1 MEFQSLRKGLI
12 AKTPR
17 VTSCAGA
24 AGVGSVFGMA
34 AVYRGGVMSLKEYSW
49 VWSKVYTA
57 ENAQSILRQLR
68 DGGVTI
74 KSHLRRIRTIAFI
87 ALSFVVVAPSAQ
99 AIEPI
104 RNIQID
110 VISINTSFGS
120 ESVTEANSRAI
131 IDKVNAGFDD
141 VAGGL
146 VHFTLRRVL
155 PSITPGT
162 PVLTSTDVGTI
173 AGGSIKTDPGFEK
186 VVLIGVIAKNLAI
199 RFAGQAGGSFML
211 INGDWSTNNANTV
224 AHELGHNM
232 GLDHANSAVCTNTA
246 PIVCDQ
252 NEYGDYSSVMGTNVL
267 GWPNLNYVA
276 RFSATEIDHL
286 KVLPD
291 NKRAIAV
298 ESGEFKLAPVYS
310 KNIDLPKVV
319 YIPIGNEM
327 SYSIEYRPAVGPDS
341 ALAQSQITLNGSNS
355 YYTNIPSHGIQLRIL
370 NVKGK
375 SFSSIQP
382 KVSNFPNFET
392 ALLVDSFTSPQV
404 QPIGKSFNLSDG
416 STITFVSADPN
427 TAAVVKIVRPADT
440 EAPTIPSINA
450 NWPYVRY
457 YLGPKG
463 ERLVQHKSAGVWDYP
478 KLTIPVSTIVENR
491 MIKTLDLEINGQ
503 IVDSLSNSALINSK
517 EFEYQTTTI
526 GNFAVRLIATDY
538 AGNKAQSEISNY
550 LTDYYYLSKPGVGTE
565 IGPDPLTSVKFSFYK
580 ANDDV
585 TYQVSELSAG
595 TLKSI
600 EIGKRLVEVTVVD
613 IPRNTTITAKLIGSN
628 ASGETDGGQIISGTP
643 EIAECTNTNCFVG
656 LPWKIETGFFT
667 PGSGVMSLQEKIA
680 GKWVPIK
687 SSKPILGK
695 SPYKKYP
702 VGYEISLSYS
712 APGKHTYRLVI
723 APSKKLGSYT
733 GPVFT
738 QVVKP

>member
-1 MEFQSLRKGLI
+1 M
-12 AKTPR
+12 
-17 VTSCAGA
+17 
-24 AGVGSVFGMA
+24 
-34 AVYRGGVMSLKEYSW
+34 
-49 VWSKVYTA
+49 
-57 ENAQSILRQLR
+57 
-68 DGGVTI
+68 TI
-74 KSHLRRIRTIAFI
+74 KSQLGRIRTIAFI

-99 AIEPI
+99 AVEPI

-120 ESVTEANSRAI
+120 ETVTEANSRAI

-146 VHFTLRRVL
+146 VHFTLRKVL
-155 PSITPGT
+155 PPITQVT
-162 PVLTSTDVGTI
+162 TVLTSTDVGTI
-173 AGGSIKTDPGFEK
+173 AGSSIKQDPGFEK
-186 VVLIGVIAKNLAI
+186 VVLIGVIAKNPSI

-211 INGDWSTNNANTV
+211 INGDWSTNNSNTV

-267 GWPNLNYVA
+267 GWPNSNYVA

-310 KNIDLPKVV
+310 KNIDLPKVI

-327 SYSIEYRPAVGPDS
+327 SYSIEYRPAIGPDS

-355 YYTNIPSHGIQLRIL
+355 YYINIPSHGIQMRIL

-382 KVSNFPNFET
+382 KVNNFPNFET

-404 QPIGKSFNLSDG
+404 QPMGKSFNLSDG
-416 STITFVSADPN
+416 STVTFVSADPN
-427 TAAVVKIVRPADT
+427 TGAVVKIVRPADS
-440 EAPTIPSINA
+440 EAPKISSINA

-478 KLTIPVSTIVENR
+478 KLTIPVSTVVENR

-503 IVDSLSNSALINSK
+503 IVDSLSNSALLNSK
-517 EFEYQTTTI
+517 EFEYQTTSV

-538 AGNKAQSEISNY
+538 AGNKAQSEVSNY
-550 LTDYYYLSKPGVGTE
+550 LTDYYYLPKPGVAANLGT
-565 IGPDPLTSVKFSFYK
+565 DPYSTIKFTFYK
-580 ANDDV
+580 AGDDV
-585 TYQVSELSAG
+585 NYEVSDLSAG
-595 TLKSI
+595 TIKSI
-600 EIGKRLVEVTVVD
+600 ERINGLVEVTVVD
-613 IPRNTTITAKLIGSN
+613 IPRNTTVTAKLLGTST
-628 ASGETDGGQIISGTP
+628 SGETDGGQIISGTP

-656 LPWKIETGFFT
+656 LPWKVETGFFSA
-667 PGSGVMSLQEKIA
+667 GSGVMTLQEKIG
-680 GKWVPIK
+680 GKWVPVK

-702 VGYEISLSYS
+702 VGYEFSLSYS

-723 APSKKLGSYT
+723 APSKKLSSYT

>member
-1 MEFQSLRKGLI
+1 M
-12 AKTPR
+12 
-17 VTSCAGA
+17 
-24 AGVGSVFGMA
+24 
-34 AVYRGGVMSLKEYSW
+34 
-49 VWSKVYTA
+49 
-57 ENAQSILRQLR
+57 
-68 DGGVTI
+68 TI
-74 KSHLRRIRTIAFI
+74 KSQLGRIRTIAFI

-99 AIEPI
+99 AVEPI

-120 ESVTEANSRAI
+120 ETVTEANSRAI

-146 VHFTLRRVL
+146 VHFTLRNVL
-155 PSITPGT
+155 PPITQVT
-162 PVLTSTDVGTI
+162 TVLTSTDVGTI
-173 AGGSIKTDPGFEK
+173 AGSSIKQDPGFEK
-186 VVLIGVIAKNLAI
+186 VVLIGIIAKNPSI

-211 INGDWSTNNANTV
+211 INGDWSTNNSNTV

-267 GWPNLNYVA
+267 GWPNSNYVA

-310 KNIDLPKVV
+310 KNIDLPKVI

-355 YYTNIPSHGIQLRIL
+355 YYINIPSHGIQMRIL

-382 KVSNFPNFET
+382 KVNNFPNFET

-404 QPIGKSFNLSDG
+404 QPMGKSFNLSDG
-416 STITFVSADPN
+416 STVTFVSADPN
-427 TAAVVKIVRPADT
+427 TGAVVKIVRPADS
-440 EAPTIPSINA
+440 EAPKISSITA

-478 KLTIPVSTIVENR
+478 KLTIPVSTVVENR

-503 IVDSLSNSALINSK
+503 IVDSLSNSALINTR
-517 EFEYQTTTI
+517 EFEYQTTSV

-538 AGNKAQSEISNY
+538 AGNKAQSEVSNY
-550 LTDYYYLSKPGVGTE
+550 LTDYYYLPKPGVAANLGT
-565 IGPDPLTSVKFSFYK
+565 DPYSTIKFTFYK
-580 ANDDV
+580 AGDDV
-585 TYQVSELSAG
+585 NYELTDLSAG
-595 TLKSI
+595 TVQST
-600 EIGKRLVEVTVVD
+600 ESNNRLVTITVGN
-613 IPRNTTITAKLIGSN
+613 IPRNTKISATLIGTNSE
-628 ASGETDGGQIISGTP
+628 GESDGGQILIATP
-643 EIAECTNTNCFVG
+643 SKVECSNSKCFVG
-656 LPWKIETGFFT
+656 MPWSVDTGLW
-667 PGSGVMSLQEKIA
+667 SNGVGAMSLQEKIA
-680 GKWVPIK
+680 GKWITVKSAKPISGK
-687 SSKPILGK
+687 SSNSRYPIT
-695 SPYKKYP
+695 
-702 VGYEISLSYS
+702 YS
-712 APGKHTYRLVI
+712 MDLTYSIPGKHFYRLVI
-723 APSKKLGSYT
+723 APNKKYGAYT
-733 GPVFT
+733 GPIFT
-738 QVVKP
+738 QTVLP